1 MSSVSSRLR
10 SPTSPPLFTSI
21 RRYVRRHRRLLAA
34 ALAGWAA
41 FLALNQIRPA
51 PEPTHP
57 ALVASHDLAAGTALT
72 AEDLVIGDIPDSA
85 NLPNTMSD
93 LTTAIG
99 RTLVIPVSSHTPLTS
114 TMIHSPTSLGTQQ
127 RISGRKSVAIPVR
140 LGDPATADLLQ
151 PGDIVDVW
159 AARTAGETALSTDT
173 GPPLATR
180 VATAVRVITVAAP
193 RTTGM
198 INSGTQAGGLVVLAV
213 PDSAVAALAF
223 AAQVEH
229 LTVTVL
235 PRAS

>member
-1 MSSVSSRLR
+1 MSSVTSRLR
-10 SPTSPPLFTSI
+10 SPTSQPLLTSL
-21 RRYVRRHRRLLAA
+21 RRQVRRHRRLIAA

-41 FLALNQIRPA
+41 FLAVNQIRPA

-57 ALVASHDLAAGTALT
+57 ALVAAHDLAAGTAL
-72 AEDLVIGDIPDSA
+72 AADDLVFDEIPDSA
-85 NLPNTMSD
+85 HMPNTMSD

-99 RTLVIPVSSHTPLTS
+99 RTLVIPVSSRTPLTS

-140 LGDPATADLLQ
+140 LADPATAELLQ

-159 AARTAGETALSTDT
+159 AARSAGETALSTDT

-180 VATAVRVITVAAP
+180 VASAVRVITVAAP

-198 INSGTQAGGLVVLAV
+198 INSATQTGGLVVLAV
-213 PDSAVAALAF
+213 PESTVAALAF

>member
-1 MSSVSSRLR
+1 MSSVSSRLP
-10 SPTSPPLFTSI
+10 SSAGPPLLTSI
-21 RRYVRRHRRLLAA
+21 RRQVRRHRRLLAA

-41 FLALNQIRPA
+41 FLTVSQLRPS
-51 PEPTHP
+51 PPPTHP
-57 ALVASHDLAAGTALT
+57 AVVAAHDLAAGTAL
-72 AEDLVIGDIPDSA
+72 AADDLVVGELPDSV
-85 NLPNTMSD
+85 NLPDTMSD
-93 LTTAIG
+93 LATAVG

-114 TMIHSPTSLGTQQ
+114 TMIHSPTSLNAQQ
-127 RISGRKSVAIPVR
+127 RISGRKLVAIPVR
-140 LGDPATADLLQ
+140 LGDPATAELLQ

-159 AARTAGETALSTDT
+159 AARSAGETALTTDS

-180 VATAVRVITVAAP
+180 VANAVRVITVASP

-198 INSGTQAGGLVVLAV
+198 INSGTQAGSLVVLAV